1 MSTNNRANAVSIT
14 QAAELMYAVV
24 KSGFSNGKPPQ
35 NICLHSAPGTGKSAV
50 TWQLGDRLSQDFGVE
65 CEVIDIRLSGMDS
78 SDVQG
83 IPYVAD
89 EGVRNGEVVRTEVKE
104 MFFSTPAWWPNDPNK
119 NYILFLDELMNAA
132 PHVQHAAYRL
142 ILDRSV
148 QNGKVLPDN
157 VAIIAAGN
165 RKEDK
170 TGAKPLLPAAANRF
184 GLHLEIDQ
192 GAAKDSFIAYAMN
205 KGMDRTIVGYLSF
218 KSESVY
224 QTPADGES
232 AFATPRSWEFADDHL
247 KNEVIA
253 GSDDMLRVAIAGAV
267 GSSTAM
273 DYMGFREYYGQLPDW
288 NKIRSGKE
296 EFNMPSND
304 EGLKYAVSSSMA
316 FELLDAMQMEDMKQ
330 STVEV
335 DNLCKVFDQAPPELQ
350 IVTFKMMAS
359 DNKTRMKFVKYPSMK
374 AIFDKVK
381 GKMKNIK

>member
-14 QAAELMYAVV
+14 KAAELMHAVV
-24 KSGFSNGKPPQ
+24 LNGFKRGSVPQ
-35 NICLHSAPGTGKSAV
+35 NICLVSAPGTGKSAI
-50 TWQLGDRLSQDFGVE
+50 TWQLSDRLTEELGEE

-83 IPYVAD
+83 IPFVSN
-89 EGVRNGEVVRTEVKE
+89 EGIRNGEFVSLEHRQ

-119 NYILFLDELMNAA
+119 YYILFLDELMNAP

-148 QNGKVLPDN
+148 QNGSKLPDN

-192 GAAKDSFIAYAMN
+192 GAAKDSFIEYAMR
-205 KGMDRTIVGYLSF
+205 KGLDRSIVGYLSF

-247 KNEVIA
+247 KNEMIA
-253 GSDDMLRVAIAGAV
+253 SSDDTLRIAIAGAI
-267 GSSTAM
+267 GSSTAI
-273 DYMGFREYYGQLPDW
+273 DFMGFREYYDRLPNW
-288 NKIRSGKE
+288 SKIRSGADDYT
-296 EFNMPSND
+296 MPTND
-304 EGLKYAVSSSMA
+304 EGLKYAVSSSLA
-316 FELLDAMQMEDMKQ
+316 FELLDAMKIEDKAQ
-330 STVEV
+330 STKEV
-335 DNLCKVFDQAPPELQ
+335 DNLCKVFDQAPPELA
-350 IVTFKMMAS
+350 IVSFKMMAS
-359 DNKTRMKFVKYPSMK
+359 DNKTRMKFVSYKSLN
-374 AIFDKVK
+374 AIFQKVK
-381 GKMKNIK
+381 GKMKTHR